1 MSLTLIF
8 FLFLTLLFIE
18 VILSDTDID
27 YNMGIDIINKYE
39 KRVIYSNEVILI
51 TKGFKEKEPIFISI
65 TSAHCDKA
73 QLDSSFYEYIN
84 NFNRNSLQTLNISL
98 HNYF

>member
-51 TKGFKEKEPIFISI
+51 TKGFKEKEPIFI
-65 TSAHCDKA
+65 
-73 QLDSSFYEYIN
+73 
-84 NFNRNSLQTLNISL
+84 
-98 HNYF
+98 